1 MRLPVQLWTAL
12 LAAAEETTPAPA
24 AHTDWLPHEFWP
36 GVFMSVV
43 FGIVGIAL
51 AALGFK
57 VFDWMTPRMNIQL
70 ELSEKHN
77 VAVAIVLGAVILG
90 VCYIVANVVR

>member
-1 MRLPVQLWTAL
+1 MRWPTQVWTAL
-12 LAAAEETTPAPA
+12 FAAAEETTTTQA
-24 AHTDWLPHEFWP
+24 AHADWLPREFWP

-51 AALGFK
+51 AVLGFK
-57 VFDWMTPRMNIQL
+57 VFDWITPRMNIQL

-77 VAVAIVLGAVILG
+77 IAVAIVIGAVILG

>member
-1 MRLPVQLWTAL
+1 MQLWTAL
-12 LAAAEETTPAPA
+12 LAQAEEKAPA
-24 AHTDWLPHEFWP
+24 AQHTDWLPHEFWP

-77 VAVAIVLGAVILG
+77 IAVAIVIGAVILG